1 MAIIPFFRVRD
12 TDYPNSES
20 QKKRI
25 HALNENYLVGSSFC
39 PEHKDIIKMKNDT
52 TENT

>member
-1 MAIIPFFRVRD
+1 MAIIPFFRIRD
-12 TDYPNSES
+12 TNYPNSEL

-25 HALNENYLVGSSFC
+25 HVSNENYLVGSSFC
-39 PEHKDIIKMKNDT
+39 LAHKDIIKMKNDT